1 MRGRGGSHTLPAL
14 CRAQLTVPGA
24 TLHCTLHTV
33 QHGVLVSLLM
43 VWGGRADRKEGG
55 VGAHYTQYPILR
67 TVLLYIRTYIHT
79 VQEQYTAA
87 VLVTDI

>member
-1 MRGRGGSHTLPAL
+1 MI
-14 CRAQLTVPGA
+14 
-24 TLHCTLHTV
+24 
-33 QHGVLVSLLM
+33 
-43 VWGGRADRKEGG
+43 WGGRADRKEGG
-55 VGAHYTQYPILR
+55 IGTHYSQYPILR